1 MFCPSCS
8 SRELK
13 VLDSRPYFELNQVK
27 RRRQC
32 SCCEYRFTT
41 VEAIEIGMPKVIK
54 RSGALAEFDCEKVK
68 QGVMRA
74 VEKRPLTLNQLESV
88 IEKILQRINK
98 MQVKHLRSEQVGY
111 MIMEELKELDL
122 VAMIR
127 FASVYHAFQDA
138 ESFKVFIDDILAN
151 KQLCEPINEEQKV

>member
-1 MFCPSCS
+1 MYCPSCS
-8 SRELK
+8 SRELR

-32 SCCEYRFTT
+32 CYCEYRFTT
-41 VEAIEIGMPKVIK
+41 TEVIESGMPKVIK
-54 RSGALAEFDCEKVK
+54 RSGALAEFDATKVRN
-68 QGVMRA
+68 GIMRA
-74 VEKRPLTLNQLESV
+74 IDKRPLTLGQLDAV

-111 MIMEELKELDL
+111 MIIEELKELDL

-138 ESFKVFIDDILAN
+138 ESFKVFIDEILTN
-151 KQLCEPINEEQKV
+151 KQICEPVDEE

>member
-1 MFCPSCS
+1 MYCPSCS
-8 SRELK
+8 SRELR

-32 SCCEYRFTT
+32 CHCEYRFTT
-41 VEAIEIGMPKVIK
+41 TEVIESGMPKVIK
-54 RSGALAEFDCEKVK
+54 RSGALAEFNAEKIRS
-68 QGVMRA
+68 GVMRA
-74 VEKRPLTLNQLESV
+74 IDKRPLTLGQLDAV

-111 MIMEELKELDL
+111 MIIEELKELDL

-138 ESFKVFIDDILAN
+138 ESFKVFIDEILAN
-151 KQLCEPINEEQKV
+151 KQICEPVDEE

>member
-13 VLDSRPYFELNQVK
+13 VLDSRPFFELNQVK

-41 VEAIEIGMPKVIK
+41 VETIEIGMPKVIK
-54 RSGALAEFDCEKVK
+54 RSGALAEFDVEKVR
-68 QGVMRA
+68 QGIMRA
-74 VEKRPLTLNQLESV
+74 VDKRPLTLNQLESV
-88 IEKILQRINK
+88 IDKILQRINN
-98 MQVKHLRSEQVGY
+98 MQVKHLRSEEVGY
-111 MIMEELKELDL
+111 MIIDELKELDL

-138 ESFKVFIDDILAN
+138 ESFKIFIDDILAN
-151 KQLCEPINEEQKV
+151 KQRCEPVNEQ

>member
-1 MFCPSCS
+1 MFCPACS
-8 SRELK
+8 SRELR

-32 SCCEYRFTT
+32 VDCEYRFTT
-41 VEAIEIGMPKVIK
+41 AEMIESGMPKVVK
-54 RSGALAEFDCEKVK
+54 RSGAIAEFDATKVRY
-68 QGVMRA
+68 GIMRA
-74 VEKRPLTLNQLESV
+74 VEKRPLTLSQLDGV

-111 MIMEELKELDL
+111 MIIEELKELDL

-138 ESFKVFIDDILAN
+138 ESFKVFIDNILTN
-151 KQLCEPINEEQKV
+151 KQLCEPLNEE

>member
-1 MFCPSCS
+1 
-8 SRELK
+8 
-13 VLDSRPYFELNQVK
+13 
-27 RRRQC
+27 
-32 SCCEYRFTT
+32 
-41 VEAIEIGMPKVIK
+41 
-54 RSGALAEFDCEKVK
+54 
-68 QGVMRA
+68 MRA
-74 VEKRPLTLNQLESV
+74 IDKRPLTLGQLDAV

-111 MIMEELKELDL
+111 MIIEELKELDL

-151 KQLCEPINEEQKV
+151 KQICEPIDEE